1 MASTVTSTGLQATRQ
16 ASRAATL
23 AIAGSAYFALAV
35 AAVHFLKPDL
45 DPVSRMTSEYANGAY
60 GFVMTS
66 AFLAMGVG
74 CLALVAALYREVQGR
89 ALSPAGLVFFGL
101 WAVGVLVAMIFPIDP
116 GGVPVTLAG
125 TIHQTAG
132 PLTFLCAAVGV
143 SLLSW
148 RFGRDDLWRP
158 LQPVALAL
166 SAVIAVGFVATA
178 SFFFTGTELAGLAQ
192 RVVLAAVVAWIVLVA
207 SRIRTASASTPAN

>member
-1 MASTVTSTGLQATRQ
+1 MASTVSSTGLQATRR
-16 ASRAATL
+16 ASWAATL
-23 AIAGSAYFALAV
+23 AITGSAYFALAV
-35 AAVHFLKPDL
+35 TALHFLKPDL
-45 DPVSRMTSEYANGAY
+45 DPVSRMTSEYANGPY
-60 GFVMTS
+60 SVVMTS

-74 CLALVAALYREVQGR
+74 CLALVAALYRGVPRQ
-89 ALSPAGLVFFGL
+89 ALSLAGLVLFGL

-116 GGVPVTLAG
+116 GGVPVTLPG

-148 RFGRDDLWRP
+148 RLGRDEQWRSIQST
-158 LQPVALAL
+158 LLAL
-166 SAVIAVGFVATA
+166 SAVVVVGFVATA

-207 SRIRTASASTPAN
+207 IRLRSAALR

>member
-16 ASRAATL
+16 ASWAATL
-23 AIAGSAYFALAV
+23 AIVGSAYFALAV
-35 AAVHFLKPDL
+35 AALHFLKPDL
-45 DPVSRMTSEYANGAY
+45 DPVSRMTSEYANGPY
-60 GFVMTS
+60 SFVMSS

-74 CLALVAALYREVQGR
+74 CLALVAALYREVPRR
-89 ALSPAGLVFFGL
+89 ALSLAGLVFFGL
-101 WAVGVLVAMIFPIDP
+101 WAVGVLVAMTFPIDP

-132 PLTFLCAAVGV
+132 PATFLCAAVGV

-148 RFGRDDLWRP
+148 RFGRDEQLRSI
-158 LQPVALAL
+158 QPALLAL
-166 SAVIAVGFVATA
+166 SAVVVVGFVVTA

-192 RVVLAAVVAWIVLVA
+192 RVVLATVVVWIVLVA
-207 SRIRTASASTPAN
+207 SKLRPAALR

>member
-1 MASTVTSTGLQATRQ
+1 MASTVSSTGLQATRQ
-16 ASRAATL
+16 ASWAATL

-35 AAVHFLKPDL
+35 AALHFLKPDL

-60 GFVMTS
+60 NFVMTS

-74 CLALVAALYREVQGR
+74 CLALVAALYREVPR
-89 ALSPAGLVFFGL
+89 RSLSAAGLVFFGL

-132 PLTFLCAAVGV
+132 PPTFLCAAVGV

-148 RFGRDDLWRP
+148 RFGRDEQWRP
-158 LQPVALAL
+158 LQPVALGL
-166 SAVIAVGFVATA
+166 SAVIALGFVATA
-178 SFFFTGTELAGLAQ
+178 YFFFTGTELAGLAQ

-207 SRIRTASASTPAN
+207 SKLRTASASTPAN

>member
-1 MASTVTSTGLQATRQ
+1 MASTVRSTGLQATRQ
-16 ASRAATL
+16 ASWAATL

-35 AAVHFLKPDL
+35 AALHFLKPDL

-60 GFVMTS
+60 NFVMTS

-74 CLALVAALYREVQGR
+74 CLALVAALYREVPR
-89 ALSPAGLVFFGL
+89 RSLSAAGLVFFGL

-132 PLTFLCAAVGV
+132 PATFLCAAVGV

-148 RFGRDDLWRP
+148 RFGRDEQWQP

-166 SAVIAVGFVATA
+166 SAVIALGFVATA
-178 SFFFTGTELAGLAQ
+178 YFFFTGTELAGLAQ

-207 SRIRTASASTPAN
+207 SKLRTASASTPAN